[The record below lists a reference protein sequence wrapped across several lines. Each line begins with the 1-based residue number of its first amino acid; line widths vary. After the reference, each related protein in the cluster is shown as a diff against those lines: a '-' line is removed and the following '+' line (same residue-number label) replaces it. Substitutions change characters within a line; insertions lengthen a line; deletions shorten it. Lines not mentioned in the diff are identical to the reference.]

1 MKILNKPNVIHIPTA
16 MQGMRIGDQ
25 LAIPYK
31 VASEA
36 KVRHLCTMAK
46 RKGNEFVASITA
58 MPDAIVITKLR

>member
-16 MQGMRIGDQ
+16 MNEMKVGESV
-25 LAIPYK
+25 AIPYK

-36 KVRHLCTMAK
+36 KVRHLCTMSK
-46 RKGNEFVASITA
+46 RKGHEFVASITA